1 MKKDFYN
8 NDGFYKVEV
17 YDGFMKETETGW
29 EKPTLLYTW
38 EIIYYKDALEQFK
51 EEKKKNNG
59 AVIFINKDGSIRHF
73 KTL

>member
-1 MKKDFYN
+1 MRTFYN
-8 NDGFYKVEV
+8 NDGVYKIEV
-17 YDGFMKETETGW
+17 YDGFMKETESGW
-29 EKPTLLYTW
+29 EKPNLSYTW
-38 EIIYYKDALEQFK
+38 EYLYYRNALKCFK